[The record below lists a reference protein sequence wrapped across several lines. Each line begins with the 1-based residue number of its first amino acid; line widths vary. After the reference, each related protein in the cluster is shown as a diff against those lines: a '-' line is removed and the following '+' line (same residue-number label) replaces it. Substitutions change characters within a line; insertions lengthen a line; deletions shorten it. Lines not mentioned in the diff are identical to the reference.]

1 MLRMPFCELCNEEE
15 FFVQMTYGAG
25 MFDIKEMRFDKLMLA
40 DQKTNSFDQETKNSK
55 LTKQVIKR
63 KRADSVEADEVDN
76 HDNKRVKHC
85 ETKTSQFHEMEVS
98 PKLEKISCKS
108 SAEEPAEMNALN
120 DSISREN
127 FDYKKSF
134 VEAWVANHVISSVHS
149 DHSPEMSPVFT
160 DLVNGTPEENGLLMG
175 AVGQSSPLLK
185 ADGVTESHLS
195 CNANFNENESRFA
208 NSKPIKCHDIN
219 LAKAEGLKISIPLEI
234 IRRPNNVEN
243 CEENDECCSE
253 SRANEELKC
262 SSVNTLTYSDEVS
275 TKRSEEQKPASLKI
289 SIPKDLVAFGKNN
302 SLKREEQVSPPAVSK
317 TIIDNESVQR
327 SHVKEQLSLKVSIP
341 KSLISLKCEELSKEC
356 NDGLSSNIVDQKEE
370 LEVDNDSVD
379 IQQPKSLKISIPKK
393 LIELSNEYKNEIQDE
408 NGEPNE
414 TSSNAND
421 KKQVTEQTSDYNVK
435 VNCSALKERQEISTT
450 DNQSKSEPVPY
461 PSLKIT
467 LIRLGCGNW
476 AVKQKG
482 MSEGKRPYKNGTVRI
497 GGLSLSDERAA
508 KRIEVLDRVKQALA
522 KDKSTKTLK
531 INPRCTNR
539 LKALK
544 RKATT
549 LCAMKSRIMGRK

>member
-1 MLRMPFCELCNEEE
+1 
-15 FFVQMTYGAG
+15 

-40 DQKTNSFDQETKNSK
+40 DQKTNSLDQETKNSK

-85 ETKTSQFHEMEVS
+85 EKKTSQFHEMEVS

-149 DHSPEMSPVFT
+149 DHSPEMSPVLT
-160 DLVNGTPEENGLLMG
+160 DPVNGIPEENGLLMG
-175 AVGQSSPLLK
+175 ASDRSSPLLK
-185 ADGVTESHLS
+185 ADGVTESRLS
-195 CNANFNENESRFA
+195 CNAGCNENESQIA

-219 LAKAEGLKISIPLEI
+219 LAKPEGLKISIPLAT
-234 IRRPNNVEN
+234 IRRPNNAEN

-262 SSVNTLTYSDEVS
+262 SSLKTTFHSDEVS
-275 TKRSEEQKPASLKI
+275 TKRSEEQQPANLKI

-302 SLKREEQVSPPAVSK
+302 SLKREEQVFLPAVSK
-317 TIIDNESVQR
+317 TSIDNEPVQR

-379 IQQPKSLKISIPKK
+379 IKQPKSLKISIPKK
-393 LIELSNEYKNEIQDE
+393 LIEPSNEYKNEIQDE

-421 KKQVTEQTSDYNVK
+421 KQVTEQTSDYNVK
-435 VNCSALKERQEISTT
+435 VNCSALKERQETSLT

-467 LIRLGCGNW
+467 LIRLGYDNW
-476 AVKQKG
+476 AVKQKV

-508 KRIEVLDRVKQALA
+508 NRIEVLDRVKQALA

-549 LCAMKSRIMGRK
+549 LCAMKSRIIGRKKA